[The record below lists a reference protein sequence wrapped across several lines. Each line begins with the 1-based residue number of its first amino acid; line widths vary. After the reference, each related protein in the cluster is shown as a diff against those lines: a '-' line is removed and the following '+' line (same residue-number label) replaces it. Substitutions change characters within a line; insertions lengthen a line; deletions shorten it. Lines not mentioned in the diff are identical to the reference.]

1 MKLAH
6 FHLPLL
12 LLMFPIGSAL
22 AAETKK
28 FPSYSM
34 VLMGGGLS
42 ICSSTQQ
49 SACAT
54 SPTWDDEAKKTE
66 LYLIQPNYIKNI
78 VNSELW
84 TASRRPLVTQVAAM
98 LQHLQ
103 SKLADTP
110 VTQRELSRLWRSSEV
125 EVDGIWVSGRELYS
139 RLTGAE
145 LNLIFDQLE
154 IEVKKNALVKSRAKE
169 QVLPLQSKDQF
180 SLALYQ
186 QLVDLAKEVRAGKA
200 APKKATTKN
209 EPNIVVLTASG
220 RDPYAAVDFY
230 ESLFSQLGANVT
242 WLPINAA
249 YQAALRDP
257 SGTKVGCNNLPQYLT
272 QVQGSYQRARVYPE
286 HASTQKD
293 FCLKGSDHAVK
304 QLARADAVFINGG
317 DQSLTYQA
325 LKNPD
330 GSDTPEL
337 AQIRTMLERGQL
349 VLGGTSAGTAV
360 LSGGSYLGK
369 PTVMISNGQ
378 SAQAL
383 YQGAIAHRAPAEGC
397 ENDQSCGN
405 GIDEK
410 SLTYQKSGLDL
421 FPWGVLDTHFS
432 ERGRQGR
439 LLALVAQT
447 RAGFGFGVDEATAL
461 LVGFDPKNADV
472 VHFHVKG
479 HNGVYLAESL
489 ATSSFQPSK
498 LTEMNSHYF
507 TNGDSFSLQ
516 QGQLLANFADWK
528 YAPNSINRPLLN
540 SGNLFS
546 SDNYRQLAQLLCTT
560 QSRDATGQ
568 FEVAGREYKLTLRRP
583 TEAASR
589 TGQYTVG
596 NVHKSYCSY
605 RNVLVSVEPLPAL

>member
-1 MKLAH
+1 MKLVQ

-12 LLMFPIGSAL
+12 LLMLPIGSAL
-22 AAETKK
+22 AAQAKK

-42 ICSSTQQ
+42 ICSSAQE

-54 SPTWDDEAKKTE
+54 SPVWDDDAKKTE
-66 LYLIQPNYIKNI
+66 LYLIAPNYIKNI
-78 VNSELW
+78 TNADNWAVE
-84 TASRRPLVTQVAAM
+84 RKPLLAQVVAM

-110 VTQRELSRLWRSSEV
+110 VTRRELSRLWRSSEV

-139 RLTGAE
+139 SLSGAE
-145 LNLIFDQLE
+145 LNFIFDQLE
-154 IEVKKNALVKSRAKE
+154 IEAKKNQQAKNRSREQALP
-169 QVLPLQSKDQF
+169 QQSKDQF

-186 QLVDLAKEVRAGKA
+186 QLVDLAREVSLSKSKAKKA
-200 APKKATTKN
+200 AAN
-209 EPNIVVLTASG
+209 NIPNIVVLTASG

-230 ESLFSQLGANVT
+230 ESLFSQLGAEVT

-257 SGTKVGCNNLPQYLT
+257 AGLTTGCNNLPQYLT
-272 QVQGSYQRARVYPE
+272 QVQGSYQRARVYPDL
-286 HASTQKD
+286 ASSQKE
-293 FCLKGSDHAVK
+293 FCLKGSDNAVK
-304 QLARADAVFINGG
+304 QLAKADAVFINGG

-325 LKNPD
+325 LKLPD

-337 AQIRTMLERGQL
+337 AKIRSMLENGQL

-369 PTVMISNGQ
+369 STVMISNGQ

-383 YQGAIAHRAPAEGC
+383 YQGALAQPAPAEGC
-397 ENDQSCGN
+397 ENDRSCGD
-405 GIDEK
+405 GVDEK
-410 SLTYQKSGLDL
+410 SLTYQANGLNL

-447 RAGFGFGVDEATAL
+447 KAGFGFGVDEATAL
-461 LVGFDPKNADV
+461 LVGFEAKNPGV

-479 HNGVYLAESL
+479 NNGVYLAEANANS
-489 ATSSFQPSK
+489 TFQPSK

-507 TNGDSFSLQ
+507 TNGDSFILQ

-528 YAPNSINRPLLN
+528 YAPNTSNRPLLN
-540 SGNLFS
+540 SGNVFS
-546 SDNYRQLAQLLCTT
+546 SDNYRQLAQLLCST
-560 QSRDATGQ
+560 QSRDATGH
-568 FEVAGREYKLTLRRP
+568 FDVAGREYKLTLRRP
-583 TEAASR
+583 AESASR
-589 TGQYTVG
+589 TGQYSVG

-605 RNVLVSVEPLPAL
+605 RNVLVSVEPVQSF

>member
-12 LLMFPIGSAL
+12 LLMLPIGSTL

-28 FPSYSM
+28 FPTYSM

-42 ICSSTQQ
+42 ICSSTQE
-49 SACAT
+49 SACAST
-54 SPTWDDEAKKTE
+54 PDWDADAKKTD
-66 LYLIQPNYIKNI
+66 LYLIQPHHIKNI
-78 VNSELW
+78 INAEHW
-84 TASRRPLVTQVAAM
+84 AADRKPLLSQVAAM

-139 RLTGAE
+139 GLSGAE
-145 LNLIFDQLE
+145 LNFIFDQLE
-154 IEVKKNALVKSRAKE
+154 IEVKKKSLTKSRATE
-169 QVLPLQSKDQF
+169 QVLPQQSKDQF

-186 QLVDLAKEVRAGKA
+186 QFVDLAREVHANKSSQ
-200 APKKATTKN
+200 KKSASKG
-209 EPNIVVLTASG
+209 EPHIVVLTASG

-230 ESLFSQLGANVT
+230 QSLFSQLGANVT

-257 SGTKVGCNNLPQYLT
+257 AGLTTGCNNLPEYLT
-272 QVQGSYQRARVYPE
+272 QVQGSYQRARVYSDL
-286 HASTQKD
+286 ASAQKD
-293 FCLKGSDHAVK
+293 FCLKGSEHAVK
-304 QLARADAVFINGG
+304 QLAKADAVFINGG

-325 LKNPD
+325 LKQPN
-330 GSDTPEL
+330 GTDTPEL
-337 AQIRTMLERGQL
+337 AKIRMMLESGQL

-360 LSGGSYLGK
+360 LSGGSYLGQ

-383 YQGAIAHRAPAEGC
+383 YQGALAQPAPADGC
-397 ENDQSCGN
+397 ENDRSCGE
-405 GIDEK
+405 GVDEK
-410 SLTYQKSGLDL
+410 SLTYQSNGLNL

-439 LLALVAQT
+439 LLTLVAQT
-447 RAGFGFGVDEATAL
+447 RANFGFGVDEATAL
-461 LVGFDPKNADV
+461 LVGFDAKNRELV
-472 VHFHVKG
+472 NFHVKG
-479 HNGVYLAESL
+479 NNGVFLAERSEN
-489 ATSSFQPSK
+489 SKFQPSR

-528 YAPNSINRPLLN
+528 YAPNSSNRPLLN
-540 SGNLFS
+540 SGNVFNA
-546 SDNYRQLAQLLCTT
+546 DNYRQLAHLLCGT

-568 FEVAGREYKLTLRRP
+568 FEVAGREYRLKLSRP
-583 TEAASR
+583 AEAASR
-589 TGQYTVG
+589 TGQYTLG

-605 RNVLVSVEPLPAL
+605 RNVLVSVEPVL